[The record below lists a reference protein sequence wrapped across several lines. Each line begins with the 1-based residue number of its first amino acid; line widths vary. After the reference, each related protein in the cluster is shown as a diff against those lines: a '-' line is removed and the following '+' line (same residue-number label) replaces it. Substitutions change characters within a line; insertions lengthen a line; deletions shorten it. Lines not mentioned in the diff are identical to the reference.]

1 MNNLKRRNYKN
12 DGANKY
18 HIDCLKLEKRV
29 DLIETTIDN
38 VIQNVDDVSILRAV
52 LDDSEIT
59 KTNRNIVIKIGK
71 VNKTI
76 ETEYNT
82 GKILEKS
89 KLSGYINF
97 MCIFDCY
104 DNTFDNI
111 KKNKLKKICNGE
123 KTDDQQKS
131 VLIMPFIQ
139 DGSIKNFNWS
149 NDNFDILK
157 SVLQQIIMS
166 SLTAYQKCGFIHND
180 LHLDNVLLKKTKK
193 DVISYDTKDIKTR
206 GYKIVIMDFDRS
218 FINIDI
224 ESGIDFYWLN
234 LYNVLSRVNTDLDK
248 PNGDKIIMDNIAKI
262 TSFIENQR
270 INKKSHMNAIKLL
283 DIINDSTFSIVQKPK
298 LVYNP
303 NVY

>member
-18 HIDCLKLEKRV
+18 HIDCLKLERRTES
-29 DLIETTIDN
+29 IEVSIEN
-38 VIQNVDDVSILRAV
+38 VIQNVDDISILRAV
-52 LDDSEIT
+52 LSDAEIT

-76 ETEYNT
+76 ETEYKT
-82 GKILEKS
+82 GKILENA
-89 KLSGYINF
+89 KLIGYINF

-104 DNTFDNI
+104 ENI
-111 KKNKLKKICNGE
+111 KKNKLKKICSGE
-123 KTDDQQKS
+123 ETDDQQKS

-149 NDNFDILK
+149 DDNFDILK
-157 SVLQQIIMS
+157 SVLQQIVMS
-166 SLTAYQKCGFIHND
+166 SLTAYEKCGFIHND

-193 DVISYDTKDIKTR
+193 DVILYDKEELNMNIRTC

-218 FINIDI
+218 FINSDI
-224 ESGIDFYWLN
+224 ESGINFYWLN
-234 LYNVLSRVNTDLDK
+234 LYNVLSRINTDLYR
-248 PNGDKIIMDNIAKI
+248 PNGDKIIMDNITKI

-270 INKKSHMNAIKLL
+270 INKKSHKNAIKLL
-283 DIINDSTFSIVQKPK
+283 DIINDSTFSIIQKPK

-303 NVY
+303 NIN

>member
-29 DLIETTIDN
+29 ESIEVSIEN

-52 LDDSEIT
+52 LDDDEIT

-82 GKILEKS
+82 GKILENAKII
-89 KLSGYINF
+89 GYINF
-97 MCIFDCY
+97 MCIFHCY
-104 DNTFDNI
+104 DNTFENI
-111 KKNKLKKICNGE
+111 KKKQLKKICSGE
-123 KTDDQQKS
+123 KTNDQQKS

-139 DGSIKNFNWS
+139 YGSIKNFNWT

-166 SLTAYQKCGFIHND
+166 SLTAYEKCGFIHND

-193 DVISYDTKDIKTR
+193 DVISYDKKDIKTC

-248 PNGDKIIMDNIAKI
+248 PNGDKIIMGNITKI

-270 INKKSHMNAIKLL
+270 INKKSHMNAVKLL
-283 DIINDSTFSIVQKPK
+283 DIINDSTFSIIQKPK
-298 LVYNP
+298 FVYNP
-303 NVY
+303 NIY

>member
-18 HIDCLKLEKRV
+18 HIDCIKLEKRV
-29 DLIETTIDN
+29 DSIEVSIEN
-38 VIQNVDDVSILRAV
+38 VMQNVDDVSILRAV
-52 LDDSEIT
+52 LDDAEIT

-82 GKILEKS
+82 GKILENS
-89 KLSGYINF
+89 KLNGYINF

-111 KKNKLKKICNGE
+111 KKNKLKKICSGE

-139 DGSIKNFNWS
+139 YGSIKNFNW
-149 NDNFDILK
+149 NDDNFDILK

-166 SLTAYQKCGFIHND
+166 SLTAYEKCGFIHND

-193 DVISYDTKDIKTR
+193 HVISYDKKDIKTC

-248 PNGDKIIMDNIAKI
+248 PNGDKIIIDNITKI

-270 INKKSHMNAIKLL
+270 INKKSHMNAVKLL
-283 DIINDSTFSIVQKPK
+283 DIINDSTFSILQKPK
-298 LVYNP
+298 FVYNP

>member
-1 MNNLKRRNYKN
+1 MNNLKRRYYKN

-29 DLIETTIDN
+29 DSIEVSIEN

-52 LDDSEIT
+52 LDNAEIT
-59 KTNRNIVIKIGK
+59 KINRNIVIKIGK

-82 GKILEKS
+82 GKILENAKII
-89 KLSGYINF
+89 GYINF

-111 KKNKLKKICNGE
+111 KKNKLKKICSGE
-123 KTDDQQKS
+123 KTDGQQKS

-166 SLTAYQKCGFIHND
+166 SLTAYEKCGFIHND
-180 LHLDNVLLKKTKK
+180 LHLDNILLKKTKK
-193 DVISYDTKDIKTR
+193 DVIRYDKKDIKTC

-234 LYNVLSRVNTDLDK
+234 LYNVLSRVNTDLDR
-248 PNGDKIIMDNIAKI
+248 PNGDKIIMDNITKI

-270 INKKSHMNAIKLL
+270 TNKKSYMNAIKLL
-283 DIINDSTFSIVQKPK
+283 DIINDSTFSIIQKPK
-298 LVYNP
+298 FVYNP
-303 NVY
+303 NIY

>member
-18 HIDCLKLEKRV
+18 HIDCYELEKRV
-29 DLIETTIDN
+29 ESIEVSIEN
-38 VIQNVDDVSILRAV
+38 VMQNIDDVSILRAV
-52 LDDSEIT
+52 LDDAKIT

-82 GKILEKS
+82 GKILENAKII
-89 KLSGYINF
+89 GYINF
-97 MCIFDCY
+97 TCIFDCY

-111 KKNKLKKICNGE
+111 KKKKLKKICSGE
-123 KTDDQQKS
+123 KTDDQKKS
-131 VLIMPFIQ
+131 VLVMPFIQ
-139 DGSIKNFNWS
+139 YGSVKNFNWT

-166 SLTAYQKCGFIHND
+166 SLTAYNKCGFIHND
-180 LHLDNVLLKKTKK
+180 LHLDNILLKKTKK
-193 DVISYDTKDIKTR
+193 DVINYDKKDIKTY

-218 FINIDI
+218 FISIDI

-248 PNGDKIIMDNIAKI
+248 PNGDKIIMDNISKI

-270 INKKSHMNAIKLL
+270 INKKSHMNAVKLL
-283 DIINDSTFSIVQKPK
+283 DIINDSTFSIIKKPK
-298 LVYNP
+298 FVYNP
-303 NVY
+303 NIF